1 MNHRC
6 RRISATIACLALL
19 VLAQHALA
27 QTTTTTGVEPNLPV
41 LIAPYNVGIRYVG
54 RFDVRDA
61 NSYRFAWSGCQIE
74 FRFRGRSAG
83 VLLADAAGGGPS
95 GVRGNNNNYFNVL
108 IDDKPPVVLPLEKG
122 RTAYVLADGLADGEH
137 TVKLFRRTEP
147 LFNEVRF
154 EGVLL
159 EAGGKLLPRPPAP
172 KRVIEFIGDS
182 ITAGYG
188 NEANDAKDRFCQAT
202 QNNYLAYGAVT
213 ARALGADYVCLAW
226 SGQGVYRDRT
236 EKTDKTLP
244 ILYYRTLPNEAN
256 CPWDFARY
264 GRYKADVVVIN
275 LGTND
280 FATSAPPQEE
290 FLKAYRGLIETA
302 LKHHAGA
309 HVFCCVGPMMS
320 DSAPKDAPGLTT
332 IRTWLTDMVAQYA
345 KDGRK
350 NIHYVEFDRQKAE
363 NGLGASYHPSVK
375 THQIMADKL
384 VEAIRKEMGW

>member
-1 MNHRC
+1 MNPRCHR
-6 RRISATIACLALL
+6 ITVSIACLAM
-19 VLAQHALA
+19 LALAIPASA

-41 LIAPYNVGIRYVG
+41 RVAPGDAGIRYVG
-54 RFDVRDA
+54 RFDTRDA
-61 NSYRFAWSGCQIE
+61 NAYRFAWSGCQIE
-74 FRFRGRSAG
+74 FRFRGRAAG
-83 VLLADAAGGGPS
+83 ILLTDAASGGPS

-122 RTAYVLADGLADGEH
+122 RTAYMVADGLPDGEH

-154 EGVLL
+154 AGVLL
-159 EAGGKLLPRPPAP
+159 EAGGKLLPPPPAP
-172 KRVIEFIGDS
+172 KRLIEFIGDS

-188 NEANDAKDRFCQAT
+188 NEANDAKDGFCQAT
-202 QNNYLAYGAVT
+202 ENNYVAYGAVT

-236 EKTDKTLP
+236 EKTDKILP
-244 ILYYRTLPNEAN
+244 VLYNRTLPNDAN

-264 GRYKADVVVIN
+264 KAGAVVIN

-280 FATSAPPQEE
+280 FANSAPPQEE

-302 LKHHAGA
+302 LSHHAGA
-309 HVFCCVGPMMS
+309 HVFCCVGPMMT

-332 IRTWLTDMVAQYA
+332 IRTWLTEMVAQYA

-350 NIHYVEFDRQKAE
+350 NIHYVEFDRQKSE
-363 NGLGASYHPSVK
+363 NGLGSNYHPSVR

-384 VEAIRKEMGW
+384 VEAIKKEMGW